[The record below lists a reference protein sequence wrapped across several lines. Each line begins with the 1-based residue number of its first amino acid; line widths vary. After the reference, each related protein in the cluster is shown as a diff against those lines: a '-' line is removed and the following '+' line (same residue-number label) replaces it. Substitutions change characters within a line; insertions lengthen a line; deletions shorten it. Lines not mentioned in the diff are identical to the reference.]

1 MAEIT
6 RIDATLLRRL
16 SVILKTINV
25 SYEIDHVKF
34 NEYALE
40 TANLFVALYPWYY
53 MPKSM
58 HQILI
63 HGGQVIST
71 MLMPIGLLS
80 EEAQE
85 ARNKD
90 NKYFRIHHTR
100 KTSRISGNEDLI
112 HNLLLS
118 SDPII
123 SSLRRKKKSHATST
137 LLPEVISLLKQI
149 ELED

>member
-6 RIDATLLRRL
+6 GIDETLLKRL
-16 SVILKTINV
+16 NIVLKTITVNFD
-25 SYEIDHVKF
+25 IDSEKF
-34 NEYALE
+34 KDYALE
-40 TANLFVALYPWYY
+40 TANLFVVLYPWYY
-53 MPKSM
+53 MTKSM

-63 HGGQVIST
+63 HGNQVIST

-90 NKYFRIHHTR
+90 NKYFRVHHTR
-100 KTSRISGNEDLI
+100 KSNRISGNEDLI

-123 SSLRRKKKSHATST
+123 SSLRRKKSHSSST
-137 LLPEVISLLKQI
+137 LSPEVISLLKPVQFEI
-149 ELED
+149 